1 MGLSQR
7 ICHPPVVAAVSSLVV
22 DPKPLNHIISSNFTP
37 LHALPPLRTDVAVGS
52 VWVGRPIP
60 TLKRL
65 REWMRLCFGH
75 LGILASFSARIWSL
89 DLFVFA
95 RGFGGTVLGI
105 MIKGH
110 RGVSESCLTTLL
122 ECLNLGIVHGCTMS
136 VSRRA

>member
-1 MGLSQR
+1 MLVRDNEVAHRLCGL
-7 ICHPPVVAAVSSLVV
+7 HPYACESTLSVRQVSPSRSLTE
-22 DPKPLNHIISSNFTP
+22 SSNFTP

-89 DLFVFA
+89 DLFVVA

-110 RGVSESCLTTLL
+110 RGVSESCLTTGAP
-122 ECLNLGIVHGCTMS
+122 EK
-136 VSRRA
+136 RAALHREDQ